1 MWVLERI
8 LNMNKQPYK
17 DKSVNEWKDITQ
29 SLIDE
34 HPLNI
39 EHLVKITL
47 SSWQDILNSKI
58 GDYKIGK
65 EIFPTPQIM
74 GIFLHEL
81 IALKLEKAFPH
92 ICRREQDSGDKD
104 VVCINDEGYS
114 IEIKT
119 SSNPNRI
126 FGNRSYSQET
136 NKSKKSKSGYY
147 LAINFE
153 KFKDSTNPKILKIRF
168 GWIDHEDWLGQVAS
182 SGQQARLSAD
192 VENYKLLTI
201 YEC

>member
-1 MWVLERI
+1 MKKL
-8 LNMNKQPYK
+8 PYK
-17 DKSVNEWKDITQ
+17 NKPVNEWENITQ
-29 SLIDE
+29 SLIKE
-34 HPLNI
+34 HPLNV
-39 EHLVKITL
+39 EDLVKATL

-81 IALKLEKAFPH
+81 IALKLENDFSD
-92 ICRREQDSGDKD
+92 ICRREQKSGDKD
-104 VVCINDEGYS
+104 IVCINDDVYS

-119 SSNPNRI
+119 SSNPNKI

-153 KFKDSTNPKILKIRF
+153 KFKDTTNPKIIKIRF
-168 GWIDHEDWLGQVAS
+168 GWIDHEDWLGQTAS

-192 VENYKLLTI
+192 VEKYKLLTI
-201 YEC
+201 YEG

>member
-1 MWVLERI
+1 MTRH
-8 LNMNKQPYK
+8 PYK
-17 DKSVNEWKDITQ
+17 DKAVNEWENITKT
-29 SLIDE
+29 LIKE
-34 HPLNI
+34 HPLKTADLI
-39 EHLVKITL
+39 EIIL
-47 SSWQDILNSKI
+47 SSWEDILNSKI
-58 GDYKIGK
+58 GDYKIGQ
-65 EIFPTPQIM
+65 EIFPAPQIM

-81 IALKLEKAFPH
+81 IALKLEHKFPD

-104 VVCINDEGYS
+104 IVCINNDGYS

-153 KFKDSTNPKILKIRF
+153 KFKDTTNPKILKIRF
-168 GWIDHEDWLGQVAS
+168 GWIDHEDWLGQISS

-201 YEC
+201 YER